1 MKRKVGK
8 KQSKKMRVPEP
19 SSYFI
24 GSEGT
29 KTEVIYFQGLARKL
43 KEKYKGLEER
53 VVVPSLTI
61 QGMGTSNKRLLLDIE
76 EYLRKDPRIFENIWA
91 VFDKDDVPDDYFD
104 NAISEAE
111 HNGWHVGWANDSF
124 ELWYLLHFEYLHA
137 AITRGQYKEKLSN
150 YFRKFGLKKYKK
162 NDPAGLSILL
172 ERRDMAIKNA
182 SKLEASYSQATPLSK
197 RNPCTTVHHLV
208 QELKILEENAQKK

>member
-76 EYLRKDPRIFENIWA
+76 EYLTVFSAEFSHFNEVSGESNA
-91 VFDKDDVPDDYFD
+91 VALRV
-104 NAISEAE
+104 
-111 HNGWHVGWANDSF
+111 
-124 ELWYLLHFEYLHA
+124 
-137 AITRGQYKEKLSN
+137 
-150 YFRKFGLKKYKK
+150 
-162 NDPAGLSILL
+162 
-172 ERRDMAIKNA
+172 A
-182 SKLEASYSQATPLSK
+182 SDHSK
-197 RNPCTTVHHLV
+197 R
-208 QELKILEENAQKK
+208 KIF